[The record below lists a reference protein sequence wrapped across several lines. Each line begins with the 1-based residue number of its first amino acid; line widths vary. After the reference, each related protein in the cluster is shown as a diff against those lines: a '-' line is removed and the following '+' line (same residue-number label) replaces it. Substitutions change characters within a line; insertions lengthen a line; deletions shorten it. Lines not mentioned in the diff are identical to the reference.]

1 MKKSTFIRL
10 TAGVMGGFLFAI
22 GMCMCLIAE
31 WNART
36 PGLVCTGIGLIALL
50 LLAKDL
56 IPKRNVS
63 WKAVGKV
70 LYGILAAMVLG
81 VGMCLVLVW
90 NQLVWGIVVGAGG
103 CPAAFA
109 ADSHVSGTEI
119 NCWLHYPGA
128 AN

>member
-10 TAGVMGGFLFAI
+10 TAGVMGGLLFAI

-90 NQLVWGIVVGAGG
+90 DQLVWGIAAGLAG
-103 CPAAFA
+103 VLLLLLLIPMCL
-109 ADSHVSGTEI
+109 G
-119 NCWLHYPGA
+119 LK
-128 AN
+128 